1 MIEIDSVSCTNNSVI
16 VINPAVHRI
25 GANRVGKELIND
37 VPRIPVKT
45 APADTI
51 AIVDARI
58 EDVISFDFWPRTSL
72 CQRGFLVNTE
82 ILLIY

>member
-16 VINPAVHRI
+16 VVNSAIRRI
-25 GANRVGKELIND
+25 GANRVGKDVIND

-58 EDVISFDFWPRTSL
+58 EDVISFDFWLRKSL
-72 CQRGFLVNTE
+72 CQRGFLVNNE
-82 ILLIY
+82 IVQIC

>member
-16 VINPAVHRI
+16 VINSVVHEDWGPI
-25 GANRVGKELIND
+25 EFGKNEIND

-51 AIVDARI
+51 AMVDARI
-58 EDVISFDFWPRTSL
+58 EDVISLNFWR
-72 CQRGFLVNTE
+72 RK
-82 ILLIY
+82 

>member
-1 MIEIDSVSCTNNSVI
+1 MRIETKS
-16 VINPAVHRI
+16 
-25 GANRVGKELIND
+25 VGKDMIND

-58 EDVISFDFWPRTSL
+58 EDVISFDF
-72 CQRGFLVNTE
+72 
-82 ILLIY
+82 